1 MQTWSFS
8 RHLKILQW
16 LPLVFRIKSKH
27 FIMSYR
33 ALCNLILPGFP
44 ASFPPFLPQIV
55 NLSCTKLLT
64 WNFWNTTYCFII
76 QCTHTCSSCCLEC
89 PHISLLSPM
98 HDEYLLIPQGWA
110 LALFPLKFFT
120 ELFSWYSSKPECTT
134 FTLPIMLYTFVYSLS
149 LLLAC
154 RTLKSHPSILYTSTV
169 LWVEEYTC
177 WIYLVIFFECFLCT
191 RKTLQNVLWWIMQV
205 LFPFRRQ
212 FLSLLQILY
221 PVCPLLCDLSL
232 FFLYIH
238 TLSYPSISLA
248 LIADNSQIC
257 PPSEELFLKLQML
270 PGLVWSSMNSLWIP

>member
-64 WNFWNTTYCFII
+64 WNFWNTTYCVII

-98 HDEYLLIPQGWA
+98 HDKYLLIPQGWA

-120 ELFSWYSSKPECTT
+120 ELFSWYSSKPEHTT
-134 FTLPIMLYTFVYSLS
+134 FILPIMLYTFVYSLS

-154 RTLKSHPSILYTSTV
+154 RTLKSNPCILYTSTV

-177 WIYLVIFFECFLCT
+177 WIYLVIFFWVLPMHKEDIAECAVMNFAGS
-191 RKTLQNVLWWIMQV
+191 
-205 LFPFRRQ
+205 
-212 FLSLLQILY
+212 LSL
-221 PVCPLLCDLSL
+221 
-232 FFLYIH
+232 
-238 TLSYPSISLA
+238 
-248 LIADNSQIC
+248 
-257 PPSEELFLKLQML
+257 
-270 PGLVWSSMNSLWIP
+270 